1 MARFRQAG
9 DVSHDPR
16 DEGNRISRRL
26 LDVIVAGAA
35 ILFFLPLLLCIAL
48 AIFAED
54 GCPIFFSQ
62 TRLGQGGKHFQLLKF
77 RKFGAAAGTMGLP
90 VTLADDPRL
99 TRVGRILEKSKLDE
113 LPQFWNVL
121 RGDMSIV
128 GPRPESLHF
137 ADCFVGSYGSLL
149 SHKPGLFG
157 PAQVL
162 FRNES
167 AYYSADEDPERTYR
181 RVLFPTKASLD
192 LQHYTRRSL
201 LEDLAWIA
209 LGVAAVVGFSPA
221 RLVKQPVWPGRPASF
236 SPASPAMIDLRFAGG
251 PGMASV
257 VEESSDEL

>member
-1 MARFRQAG
+1 MARFWQAG
-9 DVSHDPR
+9 NISHDIG
-16 DEGNRISRRL
+16 DEGNRMSRRL

-54 GCPIFFSQ
+54 GCPVFFSQ
-62 TRLGQGGKHFQLLKF
+62 TRLGQGGRHFQLLKF
-77 RKFGAAAGTMGLP
+77 RKFGAAAGTLGLP

-121 RGDMSIV
+121 RGDMSLV

-157 PAQVL
+157 PAQVF

-181 RVLFPTKASLD
+181 RVLFPIKASLD

-201 LEDLAWIA
+201 LEDLAWIVR
-209 LGVAAVVGFSPA
+209 GVAAVVGFSPA
-221 RLVKQPVWPGRPASF
+221 RLVKQPAWPAGAAPF
-236 SPASPAMIDLRFAGG
+236 NPPNPGTIDLHFAGS

-257 VEESSDEL
+257 VEDKQR

>member
-1 MARFRQAG
+1 MARFWRAG
-9 DVSHDPR
+9 NISYGLG
-16 DEGNRISRRL
+16 DEGNRMSRRL
-26 LDVIVAGAA
+26 LDVTVAGAA

-62 TRLGQGGKHFQLLKF
+62 TRLGQGGRHFQLLKF

-157 PAQVL
+157 PAQVF

-209 LGVAAVVGFSPA
+209 RGIAAVVGFSPA
-221 RLVKQPVWPGRPASF
+221 RLVKQPAWPAGAAPFNPSNPAT
-236 SPASPAMIDLRFAGG
+236 IDLQFAGS

-257 VEESSDEL
+257 VEDKQR